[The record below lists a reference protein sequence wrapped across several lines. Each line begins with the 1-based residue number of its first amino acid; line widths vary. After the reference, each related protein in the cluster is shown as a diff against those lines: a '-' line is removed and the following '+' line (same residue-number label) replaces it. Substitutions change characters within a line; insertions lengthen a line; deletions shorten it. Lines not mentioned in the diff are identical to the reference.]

1 MVVHAA
7 MQHKAAMKI
16 QAGGGL
22 RNIITSLVCFDT
34 IKLIIRF
41 PFQGFQ
47 NSSYVGGRSF
57 FIIHCD

>member
-1 MVVHAA
+1 MQVDGSSCMD

-47 NSSYVGGRSF
+47 IFHYSL
-57 FIIHCD
+57 